1 VAIDSVLESL
11 EKENKEL
18 KAKIKAMKTLQEN
31 MTVSKVVSKY
41 DYSQEAK
48 KFLKEHNDLEMQKR
62 GVIEEQKELKE
73 QFKEDGVDVA
83 AVLKAQKTMIA
94 ELKEDADTAEI
105 VEQMKEEIKADENLM
120 TSVTVFAG

>member
-1 VAIDSVLESL
+1 
-11 EKENKEL
+11 
-18 KAKIKAMKTLQEN
+18 
-31 MTVSKVVSKY
+31 
-41 DYSQEAK
+41 
-48 KFLKEHNDLEMQKR
+48 MQKR